1 MTWIAELPIVWVFRN
16 GERVSGQIAIG
27 VPELVPDGDGHAIC
41 PITMGGLDG
50 PGRVTDINGQGTFQ
64 ALMLAF
70 RFIEARLRDSVEAGV
85 RVVLPDEE
93 EDPERATKSLIEM
106 FNRSHEPPPG

>member
-1 MTWIAELPIVWVFRN
+1 
-16 GERVSGQIAIG
+16 
-27 VPELVPDGDGHAIC
+27 
-41 PITMGGLDG
+41 
-50 PGRVTDINGQGTFQ
+50 
-64 ALMLAF
+64 MLAF

-106 FNRSHEPPPG
+106 FNRSHEPPPS